1 MLGKLSFRNAKRQ
14 AKDYCIYFITVIIS
28 VALMFSFN
36 SIATSNDIS
45 ELSSYM
51 ASFSKAISGISILIV
66 LVMAWLINYCMRFML
81 EKRSKEFGTYQ
92 ILGIEKKSIS
102 NIFTLENIMI
112 GGIAFI
118 IGIALGTFLY
128 QIFTSIIM
136 NLFNQPYQIE
146 ISFNIKAVGMTAIYF
161 FGIFALVL
169 LNCRR
174 KIKKTKVYDL
184 LYANKKNENNI
195 IKNAKGNII
204 LFVVSI
210 VLLVGAV
217 LINNNEFSNSSN
229 MEGRNIFIAIIML
242 ILGIYLFY
250 ISISSFIVKR
260 YLNNKSR
267 KYKKDNM
274 FLYRN
279 LTSKINTMSLSL
291 GTIALMFTIIL
302 IGGNVALLMNNMINN
317 EIEMGYPYEIMITT
331 ADGDFSKY
339 KEYIEKNAKVKDMYE
354 YRLYNIKGIGLS
366 TAFEKTPFKGAVDK
380 EIDSVLSLTTYNKLR
395 EILGYEKVDLQDD
408 EIMINCLKTAKGG
421 LEKYTKE
428 NDKTKI
434 VGKDVKIK
442 EIRSENIAQVGF
454 NGSYYAIIVPDSLI
468 PLIEKED
475 QRLRDKN
482 DNNSTIVTEQED
494 GTDKIYYL
502 DFAYNFVATT
512 ENMTDE
518 KFYKELSNYIIKQ
531 EREIAGEVNG
541 EEQNYNIEISLAN
554 VQTKGERMS
563 QTKSFYTIMSF
574 LAFYVALI
582 FVMATATLLAIQ
594 QLSDS
599 EKYKY
604 RYELLRK
611 LGVDELQINRTIFK
625 QLLFYFAIP
634 MVLPVIISI
643 PVILGVG
650 QIFTVAVTME
660 EIFKNICIML
670 GMFILVYGIYFIATD
685 VQFDRN
691 INGNWW
697 EKWRNINLLK

>member
-1 MLGKLSFRNAKRQ
+1 
-14 AKDYCIYFITVIIS
+14 
-28 VALMFSFN
+28 MFSFN

-51 ASFSKAISGISILIV
+51 AFFSKAISGISILIV

-118 IGIALGTFLY
+118 IGIAIGTFVY
-128 QIFTSIIM
+128 QILTSIIM

-146 ISFNIKAVGMTAIYF
+146 ISFSIKAVGMTAIYF

-184 LYANKKNENNI
+184 LYANKKNENNM

-204 LFVVSI
+204 LFAVSI
-210 VLLVGAV
+210 ALLVGAI
-217 LINNNEFSNSSN
+217 LINNNEFANASN
-229 MEGRNIFIAIIML
+229 MTGRNIFIAIIML
-242 ILGIYLFY
+242 IVGIYLFY
-250 ISISSFIVKR
+250 ISISSFIIKR

-279 LTSKINTMSLSL
+279 LTSKINTMSFSL
-291 GTIALMFTIIL
+291 GTIALMFMIIL
-302 IGGNVALLMNNMINN
+302 IGGNVALLMNNLLNN
-317 EIEMGYPYEIMITT
+317 EIEMGYPYEIMISTQ
-331 ADGDFSKY
+331 DGDFSKY
-339 KEYIEKNAKVKDMYE
+339 KEYIEKNTKVKDMYE
-354 YRLYNIKGIGLS
+354 YRLYNIKGIGIS
-366 TAFEKTPFKGAVDK
+366 KAFEKTSFNGWSVR
-380 EIDSVLSLTTYNKLR
+380 EIDSVLSLTTYNRLR
-395 EILGYEKVDLQDD
+395 EILGYEEVNLQDG
-408 EIMINCLKTAKGG
+408 EIIINCLKTAKGIF
-421 LEKYTKE
+421 ENYIKE
-428 NDKTKI
+428 NNRIKI
-434 VGKDVKIK
+434 LGRDVKIK
-442 EIRSENIAQVGF
+442 EIRNENIAQVGF
-454 NGSYYAIIVPDSLI
+454 NGDYYAIIVPDSLI

-475 QRLRDKN
+475 QKLRDKN
-482 DNNSTIVTEQED
+482 DNNSTTTVTKQED

-512 ENMTDE
+512 ESITDE
-518 KFYKELSNYIIKQ
+518 RFYEDLCNFIVKQ
-531 EREIAGEVNG
+531 DRKMTGEVNG

-563 QTKSFYTIMSF
+563 QTKSFYTIISF

-604 RYELLRK
+604 RYELLKK

-643 PVILGVG
+643 PITLGISH
-650 QIFTVAVTME
+650 IFTVAVTME
-660 EIFKNICIML
+660 EIFKNIWIML

-691 INGNWW
+691 INGNG
-697 EKWRNINLLK
+697 

>member
-28 VALMFSFN
+28 VALMFCFN

-51 ASFSKAISGISILIV
+51 ASFSKAIAGISIIII

-102 NIFTLENIMI
+102 NIFTLENVMI

-118 IGIALGTFLY
+118 IGILLGTFLY
-128 QIFTSIIM
+128 QILTSIIM
-136 NLFNQPYQIE
+136 NLFSQPYQIK
-146 ISFNIKAVGMTAIYF
+146 ISFSLKAVGITAIYF

-195 IKNAKGNII
+195 IKNAKGNIVLFI
-204 LFVVSI
+204 LSI
-210 VLLVGAV
+210 ILLVGAV
-217 LINNNEFSNSSN
+217 LLNNNEFANASA
-229 MEGRNIFIAIIML
+229 MKARNVFIAIIML
-242 ILGIYLFY
+242 IVGIYLFY
-250 ISISSFIVKR
+250 ISISSFIIKK

-279 LTSKINTMSLSL
+279 LTSKINTMSVSL
-291 GTIALMFTIIL
+291 GTIALMFTVIL
-302 IGGNVALLMNNMINN
+302 IGGNVALLMNNLLNN
-317 EIEMGYPYEIMITT
+317 EIEMGYPYEIMISTP
-331 ADGDFSKY
+331 DGDFSKY
-339 KEYIEKNAKVKDMYE
+339 KEYIEKNTKIKDMYE
-354 YRLYNIKGIGLS
+354 YRLYNIREIGIS
-366 TAFEKTPFKGAVDK
+366 KKTFEGTPFQGASDNK
-380 EIDSVLSLTTYNKLR
+380 IDCVLSLKDYNKLR
-395 EILGYEKVDLQDD
+395 EILGYEKMNIQDD
-408 EIMINCLKTAKGG
+408 EIIINCLKTAKSAFEKYAKENNQIRI
-421 LEKYTKE
+421 LEK
-428 NDKTKI
+428 DF
-434 VGKDVKIK
+434 KIK
-442 EIRSENIAQVGF
+442 EIRGENIAQVGF
-454 NGSYYAIIVPDSLI
+454 NGFYYAIIVPDSFVS
-468 PLIEKED
+468 LIEKED
-475 QRLRDKN
+475 QALRDQS
-482 DNNSTIVTEQED
+482 DNNTITVKIEED
-494 GTDKIYYL
+494 DEEFYYL
-502 DFAYNFVATT
+502 DFAYNLVVTT
-512 ENMTDE
+512 EDITDE
-518 KFYKELSNYIIKQ
+518 KFYKELSDFIIKQ
-531 EREIAGEVNG
+531 NKEVAGEVNG
-541 EEQNYNIEISLAN
+541 EEQQYSMEISLGN
-554 VQTKGERMS
+554 VKTKGQKMS
-563 QTKSFYTIMSF
+563 ETKSFYAIISF

-604 RYELLRK
+604 RYELLKK
-611 LGVDELQINRTIFK
+611 LGMDELQINRIIFK

-634 MVLPVIISI
+634 MILPIIISI
-643 PVILGVG
+643 FVILSVG
-650 QIFTVAVTME
+650 QIFTIVVTIE
-660 EIFKNICIML
+660 EILRNIAIIL

-691 INGNWW
+691 INGN
-697 EKWRNINLLK
+697 N

>member
-1 MLGKLSFRNAKRQ
+1 MLGKLSFENAKRQ

-51 ASFSKAISGISILIV
+51 EFFSKAISGISILII

-102 NIFTLENIMI
+102 NIFTLENLMI

-118 IGIALGTFLY
+118 IGIAIGTFIY
-128 QIFTSIIM
+128 QILTSIIM

-146 ISFNIKAVGMTAIYF
+146 ISFSIKAVGMTAIYF

-184 LYANKKNENNI
+184 LYADKKNENNI

-204 LFVVSI
+204 IFAVSI
-210 VLLVGAV
+210 ALLVGAI
-217 LINNNEFSNSSN
+217 LINNNEFANASN
-229 MEGRNIFIAIIML
+229 MTGRNIFIAIIML
-242 ILGIYLFY
+242 IVGIYLFY

-279 LTSKINTMSLSL
+279 LTSKINTISFSL

-302 IGGNVALLMNNMINN
+302 IGGNVALLMNNLINN
-317 EIEMGYPYEIMITT
+317 EIEMGYPYEIMISTQ
-331 ADGDFSKY
+331 DGDFSKY
-339 KEYIEKNAKVKDMYE
+339 KEYIEKNTKVKDMYE
-354 YRLYNIKGIGLS
+354 YRLYNIKGIGIS
-366 TAFEKTPFKGAVDK
+366 KAFEKTPFNGWSDR

-395 EILGYEKVDLQDD
+395 EILGYEKVNLQDD
-408 EIMINCLKTAKGG
+408 EIMINCLKTAKGVF
-421 LEKYTKE
+421 EKYIKE
-428 NDKTKI
+428 NNRIKI
-434 VGKDVKIK
+434 LGRDVKIK
-442 EIRSENIAQVGF
+442 EIRNESIAQVGF
-454 NGSYYAIIVPDSLI
+454 NGDYYAIIVPDSLI

-475 QRLRDKN
+475 QKLRDKN
-482 DNNSTIVTEQED
+482 DNNSTTTVNKQED

-512 ENMTDE
+512 ESITDE
-518 KFYKELSNYIIKQ
+518 RFYEDLCNFIVKQ
-531 EREIAGEVNG
+531 DRKMTGEVNG
-541 EEQNYNIEISLAN
+541 EEQNYNIEMSLAN
-554 VQTKGERMS
+554 VQTKGERLS
-563 QTKSFYTIMSF
+563 QTKSFYTIISF

-604 RYELLRK
+604 RYELLKK
-611 LGVDELQINRTIFK
+611 LGMDELQINRTIFK

-650 QIFTVAVTME
+650 QIFAVAVTME
-660 EIFKNICIML
+660 EIFKNIGIIL

-691 INGNWW
+691 INGNG
-697 EKWRNINLLK
+697 

>member
-1 MLGKLSFRNAKRQ
+1 
-14 AKDYCIYFITVIIS
+14 
-28 VALMFSFN
+28 
-36 SIATSNDIS
+36 
-45 ELSSYM
+45 
-51 ASFSKAISGISILIV
+51 
-66 LVMAWLINYCMRFML
+66 
-81 EKRSKEFGTYQ
+81 
-92 ILGIEKKSIS
+92 
-102 NIFTLENIMI
+102 
-112 GGIAFI
+112 
-118 IGIALGTFLY
+118 
-128 QIFTSIIM
+128 
-136 NLFNQPYQIE
+136 
-146 ISFNIKAVGMTAIYF
+146 
-161 FGIFALVL
+161 
-169 LNCRR
+169 
-174 KIKKTKVYDL
+174 
-184 LYANKKNENNI
+184 
-195 IKNAKGNII
+195 
-204 LFVVSI
+204 
-210 VLLVGAV
+210 
-217 LINNNEFSNSSN
+217 
-229 MEGRNIFIAIIML
+229 
-242 ILGIYLFY
+242 
-250 ISISSFIVKR
+250 
-260 YLNNKSR
+260 
-267 KYKKDNM
+267 
-274 FLYRN
+274 
-279 LTSKINTMSLSL
+279 
-291 GTIALMFTIIL
+291 MFTIIL

-317 EIEMGYPYEIMITT
+317 EIEMGYPYEIMIST

-339 KEYIEKNAKVKDMYE
+339 KEYIEKNTKVKDMYE

-366 TAFEKTPFKGAVDK
+366 TAFEKTPFKGAIDK
-380 EIDSVLSLTTYNKLR
+380 EIDCVLSLTTYNKLR

-408 EIMINCLKTAKGG
+408 EIIINCLKTAKGG

-454 NGSYYAIIVPDSLI
+454 NGSCYAIIVPDSLI
-468 PLIEKED
+468 PLIEKEN

-482 DNNSTIVTEQED
+482 DKYSTIVTEQED
-494 GTDKIYYL
+494 GADKIYYL

-531 EREIAGEVNG
+531 EREISGEVNG

-691 INGNWW
+691 INGNG
-697 EKWRNINLLK
+697 

>member
-118 IGIALGTFLY
+118 IGIALGTFIY
-128 QIFTSIIM
+128 QILTSIIM

-184 LYANKKNENNI
+184 LYASKKNENNM
-195 IKNAKGNII
+195 IKNAKGNVI
-204 LFVVSI
+204 LFTLSI
-210 VLLVGAV
+210 ALLVGAI
-217 LINNNEFSNSSN
+217 LINNNEFANANN
-229 MEGRNIFIAIIML
+229 MIGRNIFIAIIML
-242 ILGIYLFY
+242 IVGIYLFY

-302 IGGNVALLMNNMINN
+302 IGGNVALLMNSMINN

-366 TAFEKTPFKGAVDK
+366 TAFEKTPFKGAIDK
-380 EIDSVLSLTTYNKLR
+380 EIDSVLSLTNYNKLR
-395 EILGYEKVDLQDD
+395 EILGYEKVDLKDD
-408 EIMINCLKTAKGG
+408 EIIINCLKTAKGG

-428 NDKTKI
+428 NDKIKI

-541 EEQNYNIEISLAN
+541 EEQNYNIEISLSN

-691 INGNWW
+691 INGNV
-697 EKWRNINLLK
+697 

>member
-51 ASFSKAISGISILIV
+51 AFFSKAISGISILIV

-92 ILGIEKKSIS
+92 ILGIEKKSIG
-102 NIFTLENIMI
+102 NIFTLENLMI

-118 IGIALGTFLY
+118 IGIAIGTFVY
-128 QIFTSIIM
+128 QILTSIIM

-146 ISFNIKAVGMTAIYF
+146 ISFSIKAVGMTAIYF

-184 LYANKKNENNI
+184 LYADKKNENNI

-204 LFVVSI
+204 LFTLSI
-210 VLLVGAV
+210 VFLVGAI
-217 LINNNEFSNSSN
+217 LINNNEFANASN
-229 MEGRNIFIAIIML
+229 MVGRNIFIAIVML
-242 ILGIYLFY
+242 IVGIYLFY
-250 ISISSFIVKR
+250 ASISSFIVKR

-291 GTIALMFTIIL
+291 GTIALMFTTIL

-317 EIEMGYPYEIMITT
+317 EIEMGYPYEIMISTQ
-331 ADGDFSKY
+331 DGDFSKY
-339 KEYIEKNAKVKDMYE
+339 KEYIEKNTKVKDMYE

-366 TAFEKTPFKGAVDK
+366 TAFEKTPFKGAIDK
-380 EIDSVLSLTTYNKLR
+380 EIDSVLSLTDYNKLR

-408 EIMINCLKTAKGG
+408 EIIINCLKTAKGG

-454 NGSYYAIIVPDSLI
+454 NGSYCAIIVPDSLI
-468 PLIEKED
+468 PLIERED

-482 DNNSTIVTEQED
+482 DKNDNNATIVAKQED

-518 KFYKELSNYIIKQ
+518 KFYQELSNYIVKQ
-531 EREIAGEVNG
+531 DREITGEVNG
-541 EEQNYNIEISLAN
+541 EKQNYNIEISLAN

-563 QTKSFYTIMSF
+563 QTKSFYTIISF

-604 RYELLRK
+604 RYELLKK
-611 LGVDELQINRTIFK
+611 LGTDELQINRTIFK

-634 MVLPVIISI
+634 MVLPIIISI
-643 PVILGVG
+643 PVTLGIS

-660 EIFKNICIML
+660 EILKNIGIIL

-691 INGNWW
+691 INGNG
-697 EKWRNINLLK
+697 

>member
-118 IGIALGTFLY
+118 IGIALGTFIY
-128 QIFTSIIM
+128 QILTSIIM

-146 ISFNIKAVGMTAIYF
+146 ISFSIKAVGMTAIYF

-184 LYANKKNENNI
+184 LYANKKNENNM
-195 IKNAKGNII
+195 IKNAKGNVI
-204 LFVVSI
+204 LFTLSI
-210 VLLVGAV
+210 ALLVGAI
-217 LINNNEFSNSSN
+217 LINNNEFANASN
-229 MEGRNIFIAIIML
+229 MVGRNIFIAIIML
-242 ILGIYLFY
+242 IVGIYLFY

-317 EIEMGYPYEIMITT
+317 EIEMGYPYEIMISTP
-331 ADGDFSKY
+331 DGDFSKY
-339 KEYIEKNAKVKDMYE
+339 KEYIEKNTKVKDMYE

-366 TAFEKTPFKGAVDK
+366 TAFEKTPFKGAIDK
-380 EIDSVLSLTTYNKLR
+380 EIDSVLSLTNYNKLR

-408 EIMINCLKTAKGG
+408 EIIINCLKTAKGG

-494 GTDKIYYL
+494 GADKIYYL

-660 EIFKNICIML
+660 EIFKNIWIML

-691 INGNWW
+691 INGNG
-697 EKWRNINLLK
+697 

>member
-45 ELSSYM
+45 ELSFYM
-51 ASFSKAISGISILIV
+51 AFFSKAISGISILIV

-136 NLFNQPYQIE
+136 NLFNQPYQIK
-146 ISFNIKAVGMTAIYF
+146 ISFSIKAVGMTAIYF

-184 LYANKKNENNI
+184 LYASKKNENNM
-195 IKNAKGNII
+195 IKNAKGNVI
-204 LFVVSI
+204 LFTLSI
-210 VLLVGAV
+210 ALLVGAI
-217 LINNNEFSNSSN
+217 LINNNEFTNASN
-229 MEGRNIFIAIIML
+229 MIGRNIFIAIIML
-242 ILGIYLFY
+242 IVGIYLFY

-317 EIEMGYPYEIMITT
+317 EIEMGYPYEIMIST

-339 KEYIEKNAKVKDMYE
+339 KEYIEKNTKVKDMYE
-354 YRLYNIKGIGLS
+354 YRLYNIKEIGLS
-366 TAFEKTPFKGAVDK
+366 TAFEKTPFKGTIDK
-380 EIDSVLSLTTYNKLR
+380 EINSVLSLTNYNKLR
-395 EILGYEKVDLQDD
+395 EILGYEKVDLKDD
-408 EIMINCLKTAKGG
+408 EIIINCLKTAKGG

-442 EIRSENIAQVGF
+442 EIRSENIAQGGF
-454 NGSYYAIIVPDSLI
+454 NGWYYAIIVPDSLI

-494 GTDKIYYL
+494 GADKIYYL

-541 EEQNYNIEISLAN
+541 EEQNYNIQISLAN

-604 RYELLRK
+604 RYELLKK

-634 MVLPVIISI
+634 MILPVIISI

-660 EIFKNICIML
+660 EIFKNIWIML

-691 INGNWW
+691 INGNG
-697 EKWRNINLLK
+697 

>member
-45 ELSSYM
+45 DLSTYM
-51 ASFSKAISGISILIV
+51 VAFSKAISGISILIV

-136 NLFNQPYQIE
+136 NLFNQPYQIK
-146 ISFNIKAVGMTAIYF
+146 ISFSIKAVGMTAIYF

-184 LYANKKNENNI
+184 LYANKKNENNM
-195 IKNAKGNII
+195 IKNAKGNVI
-204 LFVVSI
+204 LFTLSI
-210 VLLVGAV
+210 ALLVGAI
-217 LINNNEFSNSSN
+217 LINNNEFANASN
-229 MEGRNIFIAIIML
+229 MVGRNIFIAIIML
-242 ILGIYLFY
+242 IVGIYLFY

-302 IGGNVALLMNNMINN
+302 IGGNVALLMNSMINN

-482 DNNSTIVTEQED
+482 DDNATTVKEGEEKSE
-494 GTDKIYYL
+494 IYFL

-531 EREIAGEVNG
+531 EREIVGEVNG
-541 EEQNYNIEISLAN
+541 KEQNYNIEISLAN

-660 EIFKNICIML
+660 EILKNIGIVL
-670 GMFILVYGIYFIATD
+670 GMLILVYGIYFIATD

-691 INGNWW
+691 INGN
-697 EKWRNINLLK
+697 E

>member
-45 ELSSYM
+45 ELSFYM

-146 ISFNIKAVGMTAIYF
+146 ISFSIKAVGMTAIYF

-184 LYANKKNENNI
+184 LYANKKNENNM
-195 IKNAKGNII
+195 IKNAKGNVI
-204 LFVVSI
+204 LFTLSI
-210 VLLVGAV
+210 ALLVGAI
-217 LINNNEFSNSSN
+217 LINNNEFANASN
-229 MEGRNIFIAIIML
+229 MVGRNIFIAIIML
-242 ILGIYLFY
+242 IVGIYLFY

-302 IGGNVALLMNNMINN
+302 IGGNVALLMNSMINN

-366 TAFEKTPFKGAVDK
+366 TAFEKTPFKGAIDK

-428 NDKTKI
+428 NDKIKI

-494 GTDKIYYL
+494 GADKIYYL

-599 EKYKY
+599 EKYNY
-604 RYELLRK
+604 RYELSRK
-611 LGVDELQINRTIFK
+611 LGVDELQIQTTTF
-625 QLLFYFAIP
+625 LFCD
-634 MVLPVIISI
+634 S
-643 PVILGVG
+643 
-650 QIFTVAVTME
+650 
-660 EIFKNICIML
+660 ND
-670 GMFILVYGIYFIATD
+670 IAS
-685 VQFDRN
+685 N
-691 INGNWW
+691 N
-697 EKWRNINLLK
+697 

>member
-102 NIFTLENIMI
+102 NIFTLENLMI

-118 IGIALGTFLY
+118 IGIALGTFIY
-128 QIFTSIIM
+128 QILTSIIM

-184 LYANKKNENNI
+184 LYASKKNENNM
-195 IKNAKGNII
+195 IKNAKGNVI
-204 LFVVSI
+204 LFTLSI
-210 VLLVGAV
+210 ALLVGAI
-217 LINNNEFSNSSN
+217 LINNNEFANASN
-229 MEGRNIFIAIIML
+229 MIGRNIFIAIIML
-242 ILGIYLFY
+242 IVGIYLFY

-274 FLYRN
+274 FLYRS

-317 EIEMGYPYEIMITT
+317 EIEMGYPYEIMIST

-339 KEYIEKNAKVKDMYE
+339 KEYIEKNTKVKDMYE

-482 DNNSTIVTEQED
+482 DDNATTVKEGEEKSE
-494 GTDKIYYL
+494 IYFL

-531 EREIAGEVNG
+531 EREIVGEVNG
-541 EEQNYNIEISLAN
+541 KEQNYNIEISLAN

-660 EIFKNICIML
+660 EIFKNIWIML
-670 GMFILVYGIYFIATD
+670 GMFILVYGVYFIATD

-691 INGNWW
+691 INGNG
-697 EKWRNINLLK
+697 

>member
-118 IGIALGTFLY
+118 IGIALGTFIY
-128 QIFTSIIM
+128 QILTSIIM

-184 LYANKKNENNI
+184 LYASKKNENNM
-195 IKNAKGNII
+195 IKNAKGNVI
-204 LFVVSI
+204 LFTLSI
-210 VLLVGAV
+210 ALLVGAI
-217 LINNNEFSNSSN
+217 LINNNEFANASN
-229 MEGRNIFIAIIML
+229 MIGRNIFIAIIML
-242 ILGIYLFY
+242 IVGIYLFY

-317 EIEMGYPYEIMITT
+317 EIEMGYPYEIMIST

-339 KEYIEKNAKVKDMYE
+339 KEYIEKNTKVKDMYE

-475 QRLRDKN
+475 KRLRDKN

-494 GTDKIYYL
+494 GADKIYYL

-691 INGNWW
+691 INGNG
-697 EKWRNINLLK
+697 

>member
-14 AKDYCIYFITVIIS
+14 SKDYCIYFITVIIS

-45 ELSSYM
+45 DLSSYM
-51 ASFSKAISGISILIV
+51 VAFSKAISGISILIV

-118 IGIALGTFLY
+118 IGIAIGTFVY
-128 QIFTSIIM
+128 QILTSIIM

-146 ISFNIKAVGMTAIYF
+146 ISFSIKAVGMTAIYF

-184 LYANKKNENNI
+184 LYANKKNENNM

-204 LFVVSI
+204 LFAVSI
-210 VLLVGAV
+210 ALLVGAI
-217 LINNNEFSNSSN
+217 LINNNEFANASN
-229 MEGRNIFIAIIML
+229 MTGRNIFIAIIML
-242 ILGIYLFY
+242 IVGIYLFY
-250 ISISSFIVKR
+250 ISISSFIIKR

-279 LTSKINTMSLSL
+279 LTSKINTMSFSL
-291 GTIALMFTIIL
+291 GTIALMFMIIL
-302 IGGNVALLMNNMINN
+302 IGGNVALLMNNLLNN
-317 EIEMGYPYEIMITT
+317 EIEMGYPYEIMISTQ
-331 ADGDFSKY
+331 DGDFSKY
-339 KEYIEKNAKVKDMYE
+339 KEYIEKNTKVKDMYE
-354 YRLYNIKGIGLS
+354 YRLYNIKGIGIS
-366 TAFEKTPFKGAVDK
+366 KAFEKTSFNGWSVR
-380 EIDSVLSLTTYNKLR
+380 EIDSVLSLTTYNRLR
-395 EILGYEKVDLQDD
+395 EILGYEEVNLQDG
-408 EIMINCLKTAKGG
+408 EIIINCLKTAKGIF
-421 LEKYTKE
+421 ENYIKE
-428 NDKTKI
+428 NNRIKI
-434 VGKDVKIK
+434 LGRDVKIK
-442 EIRSENIAQVGF
+442 EIRNENIAQVGF
-454 NGSYYAIIVPDSLI
+454 NGDYYAIIVPDSLI

-475 QRLRDKN
+475 QKLRDKN
-482 DNNSTIVTEQED
+482 DNNSTTTVTKQED

-512 ENMTDE
+512 ESITDE
-518 KFYKELSNYIIKQ
+518 RFYEDLCNFIVKQ
-531 EREIAGEVNG
+531 DRKMTGEVNG

-563 QTKSFYTIMSF
+563 QTKSFYTIISF

-634 MVLPVIISI
+634 IVLPVIISI

-660 EIFKNICIML
+660 EIFKNIWIML

-691 INGNWW
+691 INGNG
-697 EKWRNINLLK
+697 

>member
-118 IGIALGTFLY
+118 IGIALGTFIY
-128 QIFTSIIM
+128 QILTSIIM

-184 LYANKKNENNI
+184 LYADKKNENNI

-317 EIEMGYPYEIMITT
+317 EIEMGYPYEIMIST

-339 KEYIEKNAKVKDMYE
+339 KEYIEKNTKVKDMYE

-366 TAFEKTPFKGAVDK
+366 TAFEKTPFKGAIDK

-408 EIMINCLKTAKGG
+408 EIIINCLKTAKGG

-428 NDKTKI
+428 NDKIKI

-541 EEQNYNIEISLAN
+541 EEQNYNIEISLSN

-611 LGVDELQINRTIFK
+611 LGVDELHINRTIFK

-660 EIFKNICIML
+660 EIFKNIWIML

-691 INGNWW
+691 INGNV
-697 EKWRNINLLK
+697 

>member
-118 IGIALGTFLY
+118 IGIALGTFIY
-128 QIFTSIIM
+128 QILTSIIM

-184 LYANKKNENNI
+184 LYASKINENNM
-195 IKNAKGNII
+195 IKNAKGNVI
-204 LFVVSI
+204 LFTLSI
-210 VLLVGAV
+210 ALLVGAI
-217 LINNNEFSNSSN
+217 LINNNEFANASN
-229 MEGRNIFIAIIML
+229 MIGRNIFIAIIML
-242 ILGIYLFY
+242 IVGIYLFY

-317 EIEMGYPYEIMITT
+317 EIEMGYPYEIMISA

-339 KEYIEKNAKVKDMYE
+339 KEYIEKNTKVKDMYE
-354 YRLYNIKGIGLS
+354 YRLYNIKGIGIS
-366 TAFEKTPFKGAVDK
+366 TAFEKTPFKGAIDK

-408 EIMINCLKTAKGG
+408 EIIINCLKTAKGG

-494 GTDKIYYL
+494 GADKIYYL

-531 EREIAGEVNG
+531 EREIEGEVNG

-650 QIFTVAVTME
+650 QIFTVAVTRE
-660 EIFKNICIML
+660 EIFKNIGIML

-691 INGNWW
+691 INGNG
-697 EKWRNINLLK
+697 